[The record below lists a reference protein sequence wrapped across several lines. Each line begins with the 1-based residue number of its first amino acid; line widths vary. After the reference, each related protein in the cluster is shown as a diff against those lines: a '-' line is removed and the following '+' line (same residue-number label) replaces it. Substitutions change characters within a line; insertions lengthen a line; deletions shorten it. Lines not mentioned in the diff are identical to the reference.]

1 MQMLESF
8 IDHKKSHHYS
18 RFLNHTIIRVQWL
31 ETLGPIE
38 IVYRKLTIAFTH
50 NGQQ

>member
-1 MQMLESF
+1 MLESF

-18 RFLNHTIIRVQWL
+18 QFLNHTIIGVQWL

-38 IVYRKLTIAFTH
+38 IIYHKLTITFTH